1 MRLFETR
8 DRTRHIWS
16 YSGPSCSCVI
26 GLARR
31 FGTVRLETACRR
43 ALAFDDPKYRTVKTI
58 LENAIDLEPSDE
70 PAFDRLT
77 DTYTGRGRFSRDT
90 TKLLTH

>member
-1 MRLFETR
+1 MRS
-8 DRTRHIWS
+8 HQH
-16 YSGPSCSCVI
+16 
-26 GLARR
+26 

-77 DTYTGRGRFSRDT
+77 DTYTGHGRFSRDT